1 MEPIISPWWFY
12 LIGVSGYLGNILR
25 TAALILF
32 VMEIPVALIY
42 IDINIEYTKKICARI
57 AIVAIVLLIL
67 SAFIPDKQTVYAMLV
82 ASVITPDNIQS
93 VQGNIVDFITNVAK
107 SIQEVK

>member
-42 IDINIEYTKKICARI
+42 IDINIEYTKKNMCQNSHRSYCITYFICFYSR
-57 AIVAIVLLIL
+57 
-67 SAFIPDKQTVYAMLV
+67 
-82 ASVITPDNIQS
+82 
-93 VQGNIVDFITNVAK
+93 
-107 SIQEVK
+107 